1 MATWT
6 HAALA
11 SELRPY
17 TGTGWRMVEAQHQV
31 STLKLVDSRAEQELL
46 EDLLE
51 TTKPLLPPDCAGLDY
66 LLATPF
72 RYGAVYPVGSR
83 FRRAGPTPGVFYAGE
98 DVETTA
104 AEMAFYRLLFYAES
118 PDTPWPS
125 NAAEYSAFAV
135 AIAAS
140 AALDLRRPPLDRD
153 RAGFVDP
160 TNYEA
165 CQRLADSARDA
176 GAEVLRYESVRDPQ
190 RRANVAVLTCSAFAQ
205 PAPIDRQTWRIRLSA
220 SGVLALREF
229 PKLAVE
235 FDRDAFAADG
245 RIAGMRWER

>member
-1 MATWT
+1 LAIWT
-6 HAALA
+6 LAALA
-11 SELRPY
+11 SELGPY

-51 TTKPLLPPDCAGLDY
+51 TTKPRLPPDCAGLDY

-72 RYGAVYPVGSR
+72 RYGAIYPVGSR

-98 DVETTA
+98 EVETTA
-104 AEMAFYRLLFYAES
+104 AEMAFYRLLFYAGS

-135 AIAAS
+135 DIRVD
-140 AALDLRRPPLDRD
+140 AALDLTRPPLDRD
-153 RAGFVDP
+153 RADFVDP

-165 CQRLADSARDA
+165 SQRLADGAGDA
-176 GAEVLRYESVRDPQ
+176 GAQVLRYESVRDP
-190 RRANVAVLTCSAFAQ
+190 RHRANVAVLACSAFAR
-205 PAPIDRQTWRIRLSA
+205 PAPVDRQTWRIRPSA

-229 PKLAVE
+229 PKLALE
-235 FDRDAFAADG
+235 FDRDAFAADP
-245 RIAGMRWER
+245 RIAGMRWGR

>member
-1 MATWT
+1 
-6 HAALA
+6 
-11 SELRPY
+11 
-17 TGTGWRMVEAQHQV
+17 MVEAQHHV

-51 TTKPLLPPDCAGLDY
+51 ATKPRLPADCAGLDY

-72 RYGAVYPVGSR
+72 RYGAIYPVGSR
-83 FRRAGPTPGVFYAGE
+83 FRRAGLTPGIFYAGE

-135 AIAAS
+135 AIAAA
-140 AALDLRRPPLDRD
+140 AALDLTRPPFDRD
-153 RAGFVDP
+153 RPNFVDP
-160 TNYEA
+160 TDYEA
-165 CQRLADSARDA
+165 CQQLAERARDA
-176 GAEVLRYESVRDPQ
+176 GAGVLRYESVRDSEH
-190 RRANVAVLTCSAFAQ
+190 RANIAVMTCSAFAQ
-205 PAPIDRQTWRIRLSA
+205 PAPVDRQTWRIRLSA

-229 PKLAVE
+229 PKLALE
-235 FDRDAFAADG
+235 FGRDAFAADG